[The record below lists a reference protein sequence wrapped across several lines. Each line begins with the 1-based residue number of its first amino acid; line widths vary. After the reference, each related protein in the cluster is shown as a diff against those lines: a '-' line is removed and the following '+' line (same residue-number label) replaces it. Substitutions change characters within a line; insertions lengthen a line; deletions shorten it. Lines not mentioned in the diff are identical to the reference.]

1 MDGKTIGWII
11 LGVGVLALG
20 AFGVKVYVDRKNDEE
35 MLRGLEEEYQQRKAL
50 QNGADEKTLY
60 ALIGSAAEE
69 AKTKEEANEETTEEE
84 IDLGEELDLRIDDE
98 EEDDSSAKIDE
109 KAEKAR
115 KKGKQTLRKAQEMLG

>member
-20 AFGVKVYVDRKNDEE
+20 AFGVKVYIDRKNDEE

-60 ALIGSAAEE
+60 ALVSSAAEE
-69 AKTKEEANEETTEEE
+69 AKIKEEASEETTEEE